1 MTAHGMLRRVN
12 PPTTVAPVTLVSGP
26 EQLFSE
32 RAVQQVLAQVRRD
45 DPDVDV
51 SWLSAGT
58 TTASELLETLSPSL
72 FAASRV
78 AVLTDLDQASDDLA
92 AGVEQLALSPPD
104 GAVLVLV
111 HPGGVKGK
119 RLLDGLRRAGVTEVR
134 TEPLKRADDLLEFV
148 IAEARSHRG
157 RIDRDTAARLVDV
170 LGSDVRALASMTE
183 QLVADGEGTVTTALV
198 DQYVEGRADV
208 KGWTVAD
215 LTVTGQTSQALAELR
230 WALAGGT
237 DGVLIVGAVAG
248 SLRTL
253 VRLSAMPR
261 GHRDA
266 DVARDLK
273 VPSWKVRVLRSQLR
287 GWTVDGLE
295 RALKAVAHAD
305 LAIKGGS
312 SDHALA
318 LSELVLAVTDARNDR

>member
-1 MTAHGMLRRVN
+1 MSSAGSG
-12 PPTTVAPVTLVSGP
+12 PPPVTLVTGA
-26 EQLFSE
+26 EQFLRE
-32 RAVQQVLAQVRRD
+32 RAVADVLARSRQA
-45 DPDVDV
+45 DPEVDV
-51 SWLSAGT
+51 SWLSAPQT
-58 TTASELLETLSPSL
+58 TPAELFETLSPSL

-78 AVLTDLDQASDDLA
+78 AVLTELDQAADELNEVLVDVA
-92 AGVEQLALSPPD
+92 ERPPE
-104 GAVLVLV
+104 GAVVVLV
-111 HPGGVKGK
+111 HPGGTKGK
-119 RLLDGLRRAGVTEVR
+119 RLLDSLRTRTVAEVRCDTLRRSE
-134 TEPLKRADDLLEFV
+134 ELLDFV
-148 IAEARSHRG
+148 AAEARRHSG
-157 RIDRDTAARLVDV
+157 RVDRAAAARLVEV
-170 LGSDVRALASMTE
+170 LGNDLRGLASMTE